1 MKKNIF
7 KWLSIFFM
15 AAVCIGFASC
25 GDDDEDDT
33 PKPEAPTATGNIHGL
48 VTDYNNANAP
58 IAGATVTL
66 NVKGLTKT
74 TGSDGRYEFTN
85 IEPGTYTIQ
94 VMASNYRTT
103 TKQVTVYADQQAL
116 CDFQLRESAV
126 TIYPIALHYGK
137 DVNEMSFTI
146 TNNSANLQNFSIDNI
161 PSYLTLSATSG
172 VITSRGNKVII
183 ATLNSRPQETRHGKM
198 LVTVGSED
206 YEINITVVG
215 SNARSDEEEEEGDEG
230 GGASPST
237 GDVTRGLL
245 CYYNFDD
252 GTAKNAKDGTNNGV
266 LNGTMSSYITDT
278 PNGRGQALSLAEKE
292 YVAIRNN
299 VLGEARAFSVSLW
312 AKDFS
317 SGTLFINKMPGDYAE
332 GSPRILIDSD
342 MKFQASA
349 ANEYELFD
357 WSANSY
363 ASSGWHMI
371 TVTFANKKDDLY
383 IDGLWVSGVSSRD
396 TRAKGTDGMT
406 IGGCAKAKDRESS
419 FGYRLWN
426 SAMKVDNVR
435 IYNVQLTE
443 DEVAKLYQ
451 YEKN

>member
-161 PSYLTLSATSG
+161 PSYLTLSSTSG

-230 GGASPST
+230 GGVSPST

-252 GTAKNAKDGTNNGV
+252 GTAKNAKGGTNNGV

-278 PNGRGQALSLAEKE
+278 PNGRGQALSLVNREFVRIPRNV
-292 YVAIRNN
+292 VAG
-299 VLGEARAFSVSLW
+299 LGAFSVSLW
-312 AKDFS
+312 AKDFGQGMLYGS
-317 SGTLFINKMPGDYAE
+317 TFTDDLYY
-332 GSPRILIDSD
+332 GSPRIFINNSD
-342 MKFQASA
+342 YFMACGT
-349 ANEYELFD
+349 EEIFD
-357 WSANSY
+357 AGINLGVSSINY
-363 ASSGWHMI
+363 QSSGWHMI
-371 TVTFANKKDDLY
+371 TATFGSQKINLY
-383 IDGLWVSGVSSRD
+383 IDGSLVATASHYNKTMGRS
-396 TRAKGTDGMT
+396 TTNLTT
-406 IGGCAKAKDRESS
+406 IGGYANGVQSVS
-419 FGYRLWN
+419 
-426 SAMKVDNVR
+426 MKVDNVR
-435 IYNVQLTE
+435 VYSTTLTE